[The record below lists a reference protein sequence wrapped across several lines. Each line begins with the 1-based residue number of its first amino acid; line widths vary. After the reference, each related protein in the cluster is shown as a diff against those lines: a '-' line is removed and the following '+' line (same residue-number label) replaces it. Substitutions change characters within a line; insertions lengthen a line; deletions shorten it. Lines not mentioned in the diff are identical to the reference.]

1 MVVRRRKKRTT
12 RRSQKLMAKV
22 KRDGIF
28 KGTGDWAGS
37 QIGGSA
43 GKVVKKAIP
52 ALMLLTAVSAITPP
66 LGAAIANS
74 VRTIPIVSPLAQTS
88 VAYGQQLRARF
99 GR

>member
-1 MVVRRRKKRTT
+1 MVRRKRSVRT
-12 RRSQKLMAKV
+12 RSKKLMAKI

-37 QIGGSA
+37 QIGGQA
-43 GKVVKKAIP
+43 GNIVKKAVP

-74 VRTIPIVSPLAQTS
+74 LRTIPIVAPLASTS
-88 VAYGQQLRARF
+88 VSYGQQLRARF

>member
-1 MVVRRRKKRTT
+1 MVVRRKKRTT
-12 RRSQKLMAKV
+12 RRSQKLMAKI
-22 KRDGIF
+22 KRDGVF

-43 GKVVKKAIP
+43 GNVIKKAVP
-52 ALMLLTAVSAITPP
+52 ALMLLTVVSAITPP

-74 VRTIPIVSPLAQTS
+74 VATIPIVSPLAQTS
-88 VAYGQQLRARF
+88 VAYGQQLRSRF

>member
-1 MVVRRRKKRTT
+1 MARRRKTVR

-43 GKVVKKAIP
+43 GNVVKKMVP

-66 LGAAIANS
+66 LGSAIANS
-74 VRTIPIVSPLAQTS
+74 LSTVPIVSPSGSGSRL
-88 VAYGQQLRARF
+88 LHPNDF
-99 GR
+99 

>member
-52 ALMLLTAVSAITPP
+52 ALMLLTVVSAITPP
-66 LGAAIANS
+66 LGSAIANS

-88 VAYGQQLRARF
+88 VTYGQQLRARF

>member
-1 MVVRRRKKRTT
+1 
-12 RRSQKLMAKV
+12 MAKV

-66 LGAAIANS
+66 
-74 VRTIPIVSPLAQTS
+74 VRSGNRQ
-88 VAYGQQLRARF
+88 
-99 GR
+99 

>member
-1 MVVRRRKKRTT
+1 MARRRKTVRH
-12 RRSQKLMAKV
+12 RSQKLMAKV

-43 GKVVKKAIP
+43 GKVVKKAVP

-74 VRTIPIVSPLAQTS
+74 LSTIPIVSPLANTS
-88 VAYGQQLRARF
+88 VSYGQQLRARF

>member
-1 MVVRRRKKRTT
+1 MAVRRKKRTVT
-12 RRSQKLMAKV
+12 RSKKLMAKI
-22 KRDGIF
+22 KRDGVF

-43 GKVVKKAIP
+43 GNVVKKMVP
-52 ALMLLTAVSAITPP
+52 ALMLLTVISAVTPP
-66 LGAAIANS
+66 LGSAIANS
-74 VRTIPIVSPLAQTS
+74 LATVPIVSPLANTS

>member
-1 MVVRRRKKRTT
+1 
-12 RRSQKLMAKV
+12 MAKV
-22 KRDGIF
+22 KRDGVF

-74 VRTIPIVSPLAQTS
+74 VSTIPIVAPLASTS

>member
-1 MVVRRRKKRTT
+1 MVYRRKKRTT

-74 VRTIPIVSPLAQTS
+74 VSTIPIVSPLAQTS

>member
-1 MVVRRRKKRTT
+1 MVVRRKKTT
-12 RRSQKLMAKV
+12 RRRSQKLMAKV

-43 GKVVKKAIP
+43 GKVIKKAIP

-74 VRTIPIVSPLAQTS
+74 VSTIPIVAPLASTS
-88 VAYGQQLRARF
+88 VAYGQQLRSRF